1 MNERLTKLID
11 DYGHAMY
18 NLGECSGDYES
29 RQTRITLKKL
39 QNYINMWLIRDK
51 VDEVHD
57 IPDFDGPQP
66 GSFLYNGDDIIGE

>member
-39 QNYINMWLIRDK
+39 QNYINMWLI
-51 VDEVHD
+51 
-57 IPDFDGPQP
+57 
-66 GSFLYNGDDIIGE
+66 GDDSELVGVQCMTPPTGQIFDLGD